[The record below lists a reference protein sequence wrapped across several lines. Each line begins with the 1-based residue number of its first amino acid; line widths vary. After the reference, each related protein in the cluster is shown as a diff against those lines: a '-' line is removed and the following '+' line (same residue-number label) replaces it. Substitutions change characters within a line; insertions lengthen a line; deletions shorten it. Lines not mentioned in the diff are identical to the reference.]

1 MLYKGNAEWVEE
13 IDLINTNERVLGGI
27 SGPTNRPHR
36 ELADRTQWLYKNIR
50 IPIFEDLTLNVSA
63 SGNDETGN
71 LKNPFRQ
78 PQAAINWAV
87 ANLDFKSPKLLTI
100 SLGAGTFEG
109 INIVGV
115 TAMGVSQIAVV
126 GTGTA
131 TTFVR
136 HIFAFYSAPVNIDK
150 LTVNGTPS
158 RQAQIIAVGTSM
170 HIAVVRVVP
179 VAGFGCFYVS
189 NGIIHAYQSGV
200 ITIDAGT
207 CASVFSLSDNGTLAL
222 TEINIVLNGVT
233 GNTFVLA
240 STASRAV
247 FNEITFSGSGLTAS
261 RFHIVSGASLWSSG
275 GSNTLPGTTAGYSDA
290 GTVVY

>member
-1 MLYKGNAEWVEE
+1 MLYDDRAKWVDK
-13 IDLINTNERVLGGI
+13 IDLINTSERVLGGLD
-27 SGPTNRPHR
+27 GPTNRPTR
-36 ELADRTQWLYKNIR
+36 QLADRTAWLREQMR
-50 IPIFEDLTLNVSA
+50 IPIYENLTLEVTTT
-63 SGNDETGN
+63 GNDETGG
-71 LKNPFRQ
+71 LDSPFRQ

-87 ANLDFKSPKLLTI
+87 ANLDFKRPMLLTI

-131 TTFVR
+131 TTTVR

-150 LTVNGTPS
+150 LTVSGATN
-158 RQAQIIAVGTSM
+158 RQAQITAVGTSM

-179 VAGFGCFYVS
+179 VSGLSCFYVS

-200 ITIDAGT
+200 ITIDAGA
-207 CASVFSLSDNGTLAL
+207 CASVFSLSDNGSLTL
-222 TEINIVLNGVT
+222 TEISIVLNGVT

-247 FNEITFSGSGLTAS
+247 FNEAAFSGSGLTAS
-261 RFHIVSGASLWSSG
+261 RFHIVSGASLWTTG
-275 GSNTLPGTTAGYSDA
+275 GSNNLPGTTAGHSDS